1 MTVVPFAQRGTLVK
15 VIAAQIAGL
24 LMVGNAGELAT
35 DRDAWDSR
43 IVSAGGMLRD
53 WLGLAVGSSGPHSQ
67 PGDIKAAPTM

>member
-1 MTVVPFAQRGTLVK
+1 MTVVPFAQQGTLVK
-15 VIAAQIAGL
+15 VIAAQIVGL

-43 IVSAGGMLRD
+43 IVSTGGML
-53 WLGLAVGSSGPHSQ
+53 GPYSQ